1 MAASIPRYVFVNG
14 TGSSTH
20 GEEINEKVRQ
30 GYYVFSVSAVQSV
43 TPNANADTV
52 IVLMEKKGS

>member
-20 GEEINEKVRQ
+20 GEEINEKVKQ
-30 GYYVFSVSAVQSV
+30 GYCVFSVSAVKSV
-43 TPNANADTV
+43 TANTNADTV
-52 IVLMEKKGS
+52 IVLMERKTS